1 MDETGEI
8 MKEERMTL
16 NGVDPKQL
24 YEDVKQHLVAEE
36 FKVILDEAR
45 DGFYDVKAHRSSV
58 LKAVMGAIREAEVM
72 ISGTSGSCD
81 VTLRTGAW
89 GRDVAIPAVE
99 GFVVLGVIG
108 GAIGAGAG
116 YYMAHEFEKKFWNW
130 IKEDAHRISMG
141 SANVGSIFT
150 PPMLPHDQNAYSNF
164 QGQPAGQSPGFC
176 AKCGS
181 KIVAGAAFCQGCGT
195 SLA

>member
-1 MDETGEI
+1 MSEDSDDV
-8 MKEERMTL
+8 KEERMTL

-24 YEDVKQHLVAEE
+24 YEDVKQHLGSEGLT
-36 FKVILDEAR
+36 VILDEAR
-45 DGFYDVKAHRSSV
+45 DGFYDIKAHKSSI

-72 ISGTSGSCD
+72 ISGTPGSCD

-108 GAIGAGAG
+108 GVIGAGAG

-130 IKEDAHRISMG
+130 IKEDAQRISSG
-141 SANVGSIFT
+141 TANLGSIYT
-150 PPMLPHDQNAYSNF
+150 PPMLPHDQNAYSNIQTAP
-164 QGQPAGQSPGFC
+164 QGQTQNFC
-176 AKCGS
+176 PKCGS
-181 KIVAGAAFCQGCGT
+181 QTVPRATFCQGCGARI
-195 SLA
+195 S